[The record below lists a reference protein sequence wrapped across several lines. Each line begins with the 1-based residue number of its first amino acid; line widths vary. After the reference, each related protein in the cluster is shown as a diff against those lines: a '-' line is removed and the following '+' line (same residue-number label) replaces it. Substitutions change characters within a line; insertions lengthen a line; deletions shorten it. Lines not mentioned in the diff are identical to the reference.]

1 MLKVLCAAAIIS
13 LILGIATEGLKEGW
27 IEGVSIIVAVVIIVS
42 VTSFNNYVKDK
53 QFQKLNAI
61 AQQKN
66 INVIR
71 GGEVLNISVYK
82 LMVGDLVEIETGEI
96 LSVDGILV
104 QGNNIN
110 ADESSMTG

>member
-1 MLKVLCAAAIIS
+1 M
-13 LILGIATEGLKEGW
+13 KEGW
-27 IEGVSIIVAVVIIVS
+27 IEGVSIIAAVIIIVS
-42 VTSFNNYVKDK
+42 VTSFNNYVKEK

-66 INVIR
+66 INVVR
-71 GGEVLNISVYK
+71 GEETLNISVYK

-96 LSVDGILV
+96 LSVDGLLV

>member
-1 MLKVLCAAAIIS
+1 
-13 LILGIATEGLKEGW
+13 
-27 IEGVSIIVAVVIIVS
+27 VIIVS

-82 LMVGDLVEIETGEI
+82 LMVGDLVEIETG
-96 LSVDGILV
+96 
-104 QGNNIN
+104 
-110 ADESSMTG
+110 